1 MSVAGQ
7 LKELLE
13 SLSALLAQHL
23 RLARLELRED
33 VRFVG
38 LRIGVM
44 AALAPL
50 ILVGYGFLCLA
61 LAMAL
66 QRVLPPDLAYLA
78 VGLLNL
84 VIGVAGIARVARQ
97 LQQHRVLDATVAEL
111 EATSTLV
118 LRREEQR

>member
-13 SLSALLAQHL
+13 SLSALVAQHL

-38 LRIGVM
+38 LRVGLM

-66 QRVLPPDLAYLA
+66 QRLLPADLAYLA

-84 VIGVAGIARVARQ
+84 VIGVAGIALVARQ
-97 LQQHRVLDATVAEL
+97 LQRHRVLDATVAEL

-118 LRREEQR
+118 LRGQDQR